1 MTEKMTV
8 AMIKI
13 VPGRRD
19 EVMEIW
25 RSKAQDYIETE
36 SGFRSVYY
44 CYDDNDPDGIL
55 IIMLGDEAAAADF
68 KNQPWFTDFQKTTHD
83 LIAAPGDIRTATP
96 TYVKGLP
103 RA

>member
-25 RSKAQDYIETE
+25 RSKAQDYLET
-36 SGFRSVYY
+36 
-44 CYDDNDPDGIL
+44 
-55 IIMLGDEAAAADF
+55 
-68 KNQPWFTDFQKTTHD
+68 
-83 LIAAPGDIRTATP
+83 
-96 TYVKGLP
+96 
-103 RA
+103 